1 MTNEDLKKQLRT
13 YIDEKILQLDDRYKR
28 KEDCERDR
36 EETEHQIVNLTT
48 DFAVIKTELKWLV
61 ALTSIITTSVVGYIV
76 SLIFRG

>member
-1 MTNEDLKKQLRT
+1 MTNEDLKKQLKT
-13 YIDEKILQLDDRYKR
+13 YIDEKLAELDDRYKR
-28 KEDCERDR
+28 KEDCEHERQDTKD
-36 EETEHQIVNLTT
+36 EIVKLTT